1 MSDFETAQKKRNII
15 VGLFVAMAIAALFW
29 MVIKFGDLP
38 AFVSRFGSYPVY
50 VQFSAAP
57 GVQKDT
63 PVRFCGYQI
72 GKVLEVMPPKVR
84 KNRNNGLEYHQTVVV
99 LSIDEDYYGIPSNI
113 EVKLM
118 SRGLGSSYIELKLD
132 PTKPIKAIDPNRPIT
147 KYLVRDIWLQGST
160 GMSSEF
166 FPEESQKKLEHLV
179 DTFSTLLMN
188 ANDIIGD
195 PNNKENVKYILAN
208 LTDAS
213 GGVATAIAKAT
224 ETIKKFGIFA
234 ETGTGTLK
242 HTDDSIDVL
251 VSSLVDTSGQL
262 GKATVE
268 LRQVLHK
275 INTGQGSAA
284 RFINDGKFYENL
296 IENTEQLEL
305 LLMELKS
312 FAAQARV
319 KGIPLKLK

>member
-1 MSDFETAQKKRNII
+1 VSDFETAQKKRNLI
-15 VGLFVAMAIAALFW
+15 VGIFVALAITVLFW
-29 MVIKFGDLP
+29 MVIRFGDLP
-38 AFVSRFGSYPVY
+38 TFLSKFGSYPVF
-50 VQFSAAP
+50 VQFPSAP

-63 PVRFCGYQI
+63 PVRFCGYQV
-72 GKVLEVMPPKVR
+72 GKVLEVMPPR
-84 KNRNNGLEYHQTVVV
+84 SIADRNTGLEYHQTVVV
-99 LSIDEDYYGIPSNI
+99 LSIDDQYLDIPSNI

-132 PTKPIKAIDPNRPIT
+132 PTKPPKPIDPNRPIT
-147 KYLVRDIWLQGST
+147 SVLHRDIWLQGST

-179 DTFSTLLMN
+179 DTFSVLLMN

-195 PNNKENVKYILAN
+195 PNNKENIKDMLAN
-208 LTDAS
+208 LTNAS
-213 GGVATAIAKAT
+213 GNVSTAIAKAT
-224 ETIKKFGIFA
+224 KTIEKFGLFA

-242 HTDDSIDVL
+242 HTDNRIDVL

-275 INTGQGSAA
+275 INEGQGSAA
-284 RFINDGKFYENL
+284 RLINDGKFYENL

-305 LLMELKS
+305 LLTELKS

>member
-1 MSDFETAQKKRNII
+1 MSDFETAQRKRNII
-15 VGLFVAMAIAALFW
+15 VGIFVVLAITALFW

-38 AFVSRFGSYPVY
+38 TFLSRFGSYPIY
-50 VQFSAAP
+50 VQFPSAP
-57 GVQKDT
+57 GVEKDT

-72 GKVLEVMPPKVR
+72 GKVLEVMPPTLKID
-84 KNRNNGLEYHQTVVV
+84 RNTGLEYHHTVVV
-99 LSIDEDYYGIPSNI
+99 LSIDEDYLNIPSNI

-132 PTKPIKAIDPNRPIT
+132 PTKPLKATDPNRPIT
-147 KYLVRDIWLQGST
+147 KHLVRDIWLQGST

-179 DTFSTLLMN
+179 DTFSVLLMN

-213 GGVATAIAKAT
+213 GGVATAIEKAT

-242 HTDDSIDVL
+242 HTDSRIDEL

-275 INTGQGSAA
+275 INEGQGSAA

-305 LLMELKS
+305 LLTELKS